1 MSHIIV
7 IGNEKGGSGKTT
19 TAMHLTISLLNL
31 HFRCATIDLD
41 YRQQSFTHYIQ
52 NRKESC
58 KKYGIELKIPNHH
71 TLLPYNNDSKA
82 ECVLKDEQN
91 IKEMVNA
98 CSAENDFIIIDT
110 PGNDTNLSRAA
121 HKIANTVITPIND
134 SFVDLDLI
142 GNLKSDDLSTK
153 RPGIYSAMF
162 WDAKMQ
168 RIKESREEIN
178 WFVVRNR
185 LSTLDAINKRR
196 MSDALLKL
204 SKKFGFKI
212 VPGFCDRVIFKELF
226 LDGFTLHDAGKVD
239 KVRITPSMMSA
250 RLELTQFINSL
261 AIPEIIERIKEIESS
276 KPKPQKIAISRLS

>member
-1 MSHIIV
+1 MVHIIV

-19 TAMHLTISLLNL
+19 TAMHLTISFLKLN
-31 HFRCATIDLD
+31 FRCATIDLD
-41 YRQQSFTHYIQ
+41 YRQQSFTHYIE

-58 KKYGIELKIPNHH
+58 RKYGIELLTPNHY
-71 TLLPYNNDSKA
+71 TLLPFDNDSKA
-82 ECVLKDEQN
+82 ECAIKDEEN
-91 IKEMVNA
+91 LKSLIDA

-121 HKIANTVITPIND
+121 HKMANTVITPIND

-142 GNLKSDDLSTK
+142 GNLKSDDLATK

-162 WDAKMQ
+162 WEAKMK
-168 RIKESREEIN
+168 RIREDKQEIN

-185 LSTLDAINKRR
+185 LSTLNAINKRR
-196 MSDALLKL
+196 MSNALLKL

-212 VPGFCDRVIFKELF
+212 APGFCDRVIFKELF
-226 LDGFTLHDAGKVD
+226 LDGFTLHDVGKVD

-250 RLELTQFINSL
+250 RMELTSFMNSL
-261 AIPEIIERIKEIESS
+261 AIPEVIERIKEIENS
-276 KPKPQKIAISRLS
+276 KSKLQKIAVRK